1 MPKTLVLLN
10 AHAGLLRDS
19 GADTIVSA
27 LESTLARGQT
37 DIRLLQPHDMGPAIA
52 AAARGSHDTII
63 VGGGDGSVSRAA
75 AALAGTQKVLGV
87 LPFGTLNLL
96 ARDLGMPSDPK
107 AAIAALASATPRR
120 IDLGSVAGRPFHSLS
135 GLGFFSQMARARE
148 EVRAHPLGRFL
159 GVALAAWRAVRR
171 TATFTLEISADGRHS
186 SAEAL
191 AVLITNNRFAPDWR
205 RQRLDEGVLEILI
218 AEDAGGLAKLK
229 ASADLVTG
237 GWRESD
243 GIRSIIAREVTITRH
258 RRKVWT
264 ATDGELSRE
273 PIPLRYRIVPNALL
287 ALAAKTGA

>member
-1 MPKTLVLLN
+1 MRKTLVLLN
-10 AHAGLLRDS
+10 ARAGTLIDS
-19 GADTIVSA
+19 GADSIVSA
-27 LESTLARGQT
+27 LKSSLDGRQT
-37 DIRLLQPHDMGPAIA
+37 DIRLLQPHDMAPGIA

-63 VGGGDGSVSRAA
+63 VGGGDGSVSCAA

-107 AAIAALASATPRR
+107 EAIAALASAKQRR
-120 IDLGSVAGRPFHSLS
+120 IDLGSVGGRPFHSLS

-159 GVALAAWRAVRR
+159 GVALAAMRAVRR
-171 TATFTLEISADGRHS
+171 TGTFTLEIAADGRQS

-191 AVLITNNRFAPDWR
+191 AVLITNNRFGPDWR
-205 RQRLDEGVLEILI
+205 RKQLDEGVLEILI
-218 AEDAGGLAKLK
+218 AENAGGLAKLK

-258 RRKVWT
+258 RRKVWA

-273 PIPLRYRIVPNALL
+273 PIPLRYRIVPKALV
-287 ALAAKTGA
+287 ALAAEKGA

>member
-1 MPKTLVLLN
+1 MHKTLVLLN
-10 AHAGLLRDS
+10 ARAGTLMDG
-19 GADTIVSA
+19 GADSIVSA
-27 LESTLARGQT
+27 LKSSLDGRQT
-37 DIRLLQPHDMGPAIA
+37 DIRLYSRATWPPALPQPHADLIVAV
-52 AAARGSHDTII
+52 I
-63 VGGGDGSVSRAA
+63 VGGGDGSVGCAA

-87 LPFGTLNLL
+87 LPFGTLNLF

-107 AAIAALASATPRR
+107 EAIAALASAKQRR
-120 IDLGSVAGRPFHSLS
+120 IDLGSVGGRPFHSLS
-135 GLGFFSQMARARE
+135 GLGFLSQIARARE

-159 GVALAAWRAVRR
+159 GVALAAMRAVRR
-171 TATFTLEISADGRHS
+171 TGTFTLDIVADGRHS

-191 AVLITNNRFAPDWR
+191 AVLITNNRFGPDWR
-205 RQRLDEGVLEILI
+205 RKQLDEGVLEILI
-218 AEDAGGLAKLK
+218 AENASGLAKLK

-273 PIPLRYRIVPNALL
+273 PIPLRYRIAPKALV
-287 ALAAKTGA
+287 ALAAEKEP